1 MVNSRLQ
8 SAIDAIRAITDIDD
22 MHVIVQEY
30 NRQVNFL
37 RKTKGR
43 SVVLG
48 DTIVWRYG
56 GIDKTGRVVK
66 VNRVSVEVVNTGATP
81 FGATRTKV
89 DKSLIIG
96 KAAA

>member
-1 MVNSRLQ
+1 MVNTKLQ

-48 DTIVWRYG
+48 DVIVWRYG
-56 GIDKTGRVVK
+56 GLEKTGRVVK
-66 VNRVSVEVVNTGATP
+66 VNRVSVEVQNVGNTP

-89 DKSLIIG
+89 DKSLITG
-96 KAAA
+96 KVAA

>member
-1 MVNSRLQ
+1 MVNSKLDA
-8 SAIDAIRAITDIDD
+8 AIAAIRAITDIDD

-56 GIDKTGRVVK
+56 GIDKTGKVVK

-96 KAAA
+96 RAA

>member
-1 MVNSRLQ
+1 MVNCKLD
-8 SAIDAIRAITDIDD
+8 AAVAAIRAITDIDD

-56 GIDKTGRVVK
+56 GIDKTGKVVK

-96 KAAA
+96 RAA

>member
-1 MVNSRLQ
+1 MVNSKLQ

-48 DTIVWRYG
+48 DIIVWRYG
-56 GIDKTGRVVK
+56 GIEKTGKVVK

-89 DKSLIIG
+89 DKSLITG
-96 KAAA
+96 KVAA

>member
-1 MVNSRLQ
+1 MVNTKLQ

-37 RKTKGR
+37 RKTKGK

-48 DTIVWRYG
+48 DIIVWRYG
-56 GIDKTGRVVK
+56 GLEKTGKVVK
-66 VNRVSVEVVNTGATP
+66 VNRVSVEVQNVGNTP

-89 DKSLIIG
+89 DKSLITG
-96 KAAA
+96 KVAA

>member
-1 MVNSRLQ
+1 MENRLQ
-8 SAIDAIRAITDIDD
+8 TAIDAIRRITDIDD
-22 MHVIVQEY
+22 MHVIASEY

-37 RKTKGR
+37 RKSKGK
-43 SVVLG
+43 SVVVG
-48 DTIVWRYG
+48 DTIVWKYG
-56 GIDKTGRVVK
+56 GLKKTGKVVK

>member
-1 MVNSRLQ
+1 
-8 SAIDAIRAITDIDD
+8 

-30 NRQVNFL
+30 NRQVNRL

-56 GIDKTGRVVK
+56 GIDKMGKVVK
-66 VNRVSVEVVNTGATP
+66 VNRVSVEVQNVGNTP

-89 DKSLIIG
+89 DKSLITG
-96 KAAA
+96 KVAV

>member
-1 MVNSRLQ
+1 MVNSKLD
-8 SAIDAIRAITDIDD
+8 AAVAAIRAITDIDD

-56 GIDKTGRVVK
+56 GIEKTGRVVK

-89 DKSLIIG
+89 DKSLITG
-96 KAAA
+96 KVAA

>member
-37 RKTKGR
+37 RKSKGK
-43 SVVLG
+43 SVVIG
-48 DTIVWRYG
+48 DVIVWKYG
-56 GIDKTGRVVK
+56 GLKKTGTVVK
-66 VNRVSVEVVNTGATP
+66 VNRVSVEVRNTGNTP

-96 KAAA
+96 RAA

>member
-1 MVNSRLQ
+1 MVNNRLQ

-48 DTIVWRYG
+48 DVIVWRYG
-56 GIDKTGRVVK
+56 GLEKTGRVVK
-66 VNRVSVEVVNTGATP
+66 VNRVSVEVQNVGNTP

-89 DKSLIIG
+89 DKSLITG
-96 KAAA
+96 KVAA

>member
-1 MVNSRLQ
+1 MNNKLQ
-8 SAIDAIRAITDIDD
+8 IAINAIRAITDIDD

-37 RKTKGR
+37 RKTKGK

-48 DTIVWRYG
+48 DTIVWKYG
-56 GIDKTGRVVK
+56 GLTKTGKVVK

-89 DKSLIIG
+89 DKSLITG
-96 KAAA
+96 KVAA

>member
-1 MVNSRLQ
+1 MVNSKLQ

-96 KAAA
+96 RAA